1 MDISEGPM
9 HRLIFSACA
18 LVACAKQPLTTEST
32 TAAQRSAE
40 AVGAEEVPQA
50 ALALQLSKEHLAH
63 ALELY
68 DQGDED
74 EAKSMLT
81 RAEADAELAAALAK
95 AADEKALAT
104 AAMDE
109 VRKVQSAH

>member
-1 MDISEGPM
+1 M
-9 HRLIFSACA
+9 HRSILVMCA
-18 LVACAKQPLTTEST
+18 LTACAKQPLTTDST

-40 AVGAEEVPQA
+40 SVGAEDVPQA
-50 ALALQLSKEHLAH
+50 ALALQLSKEHLET

-68 DQGDED
+68 DHGDED

-95 AADEKALAT
+95 AADEKDRATMALE
-104 AAMDE
+104 E
-109 VRKVQSAH
+109 VRKVESAH